1 MSSFYIQYSNE
12 YLLSSAI
19 MFLLLHFVILQVH
32 ENRLPVNGYVV
43 QHLNLRND
51 KYFM

>member
-32 ENRLPVNGYVV
+32 ENRQGCEWLCGSAPESE
-43 QHLNLRND
+43 
-51 KYFM
+51 K